1 MKVSE
6 YFLKAKE
13 VALSKKDRRNFYLGA
28 IGIRSDGAVVSST
41 NGPAVMMDDDKGR
54 KKSFPQ
60 AHAEYRLA
68 RKLDVDAV
76 VFVCRVKRG
85 SKKIG
90 LARPCEDCQRVL
102 KAVGVKKVYYTINN
116 REYGVLYLNK
126 KIGLGLIESEHTL

>member
-1 MKVSE
+1 MKVVE
-6 YFLKAKE
+6 CFKKARE
-13 VALSKKDRRNFYLGA
+13 LALSKKDKRSFYLGA

-41 NGPAVMMDDDKGR
+41 NGPAVMNDDKGR
-54 KKSFPQ
+54 KKSFPK

-68 RKLDVDAV
+68 RKLDVGAV

-102 KAVGVKKVYYTINN
+102 KAVGIKKVYYTINN
-116 REYGVLYLNK
+116 NEYGVLYLNEK
-126 KIGLGLIESEHTL
+126 PEFGLMESERTF